1 MNRTKFYLKNKSSTM
16 QYAMEEKKEPSEQH
30 CPLIFV
36 FVSVSQQGF
45 TLGFTVGYT
54 MGFTMG

>member
-1 MNRTKFYLKNKSSTM
+1 M

-30 CPLIFV
+30 CPSIFV

-54 MGFTMG
+54 MGFTMGFTVGFTI